1 MSNKK
6 ASRVDKENPV
16 NYYDLKTDAVEDL
29 VSALNEDVVEETPSV
44 HKKYVREKEEGQPD
58 PYKLDKLAMI
68 PTWIKALFVKFWVAG
83 AICYF
88 FIWGLGIQVNSPLDQ
103 VFLTGI
109 ATGVIVDLFVNT
121 AFLYFESDK
130 KEYHPYILVP
140 VPAKKIWSL
149 LINIPIAILEI
160 YLIMLFYSTVNIIIK
175 DIKNLPEGTTTLN
188 VEPILFGLLFVLVD
202 MIILSIKNVSI
213 RVYKKLKNK

>member
-6 ASRVDKENPV
+6 ASIEDSENPI
-16 NYYDLKTDAVEDL
+16 NYYDLKTDAVNDL
-29 VSALNEDVVEETPSV
+29 VSALNEEAVEETHSV
-44 HKKYVREKEEGQPD
+44 HKKYVREKKENQPD
-58 PYKLDKLAMI
+58 PYKLDKLALV
-68 PTWIKALFVKFWVAG
+68 PTWIKAIFVKFWVAG

-88 FIWGLGIQVNSPLDQ
+88 FIWGLGIQVSDPLDQ

-109 ATGVIVDLFVNT
+109 ATGVIFDLLVNS

-149 LINIPIAILEI
+149 LINIPVSLIEVGLVMLIYSSINIL
-160 YLIMLFYSTVNIIIK
+160 IK
-175 DIKNLPEGTTTLN
+175 DLKGLPEGSTVLN
-188 VEPILFGLLFVLVD
+188 VEPILYGVFFVIVD
-202 MIILSIKNVSI
+202 MAIISIKNLI
-213 RVYKKLKNK
+213 IKVYKKMKKI